1 MGRKRNNRSRS
12 RRKRR
17 TRRKRRKSAM
27 QRISVRKWPTS
38 FPDSLI
44 TKQKFHTSFVYTAQ
58 STASQVFAL
67 NNLNDVDATSSGDQF
82 ANMTAQLRTF
92 YNRWKVYAAK
102 VHIKCINISE
112 TEAVACTLNFQ
123 NSATPVSF
131 RENMEN
137 VYNKYWVVGV
147 EQGGHNIVSRTM
159 YMSLK
164 KLAGESLTGHSYD
177 GSALADPSIIFHGIF
192 QADSLGG
199 GNMTLEVEV
208 SITYYVRYYHRQL
221 VPITPDSVLV

>member
-1 MGRKRNNRSRS
+1 
-12 RRKRR
+12 
-17 TRRKRRKSAM
+17 M
-27 QRISVRKWPTS
+27 QKISIRKWPTS

-44 TKQKFHTSFVYTAQ
+44 TKQKFHTSYVYTAQ
-58 STASQVFAL
+58 ASANQVFAL
-67 NNLNDVDATSSGDQF
+67 NNLNDLDVTSSGAQF
-82 ANMTAQLRTF
+82 ANMTDQLRVM

-112 TEAVACTLNFQ
+112 TEAVGCTLTFQ

-137 VYNKYWVVGV
+137 VYNKYWITGV
-147 EQGGHNIVSRTM
+147 EQGGHNITSRTM

-164 KLAGESLTGHSYD
+164 KLAGEKLIGHAYD
-177 GSALADPSIIFHGIF
+177 GSDLADPSIIFHGVF

-208 SITYYVRYYHRQL
+208 DVTYYVRYYHRQL
-221 VPITPDSVLV
+221 VPISADVALKAAPEV